1 VSTSS
6 PRKSSFA
13 GNERSRTTV
22 LLVCVLRAFNSIA
35 RLALRDRR
43 SAALKQATEDIPAT
57 VS

>member
-6 PRKSSFA
+6 RRKSSFA

-22 LLVCVLRAFNSIA
+22 LLVCALPAFNSIA
-35 RLALRDRR
+35 RIAPRGRL
-43 SAALKQATEDIPAT
+43 SAALKQPTEEIPAA